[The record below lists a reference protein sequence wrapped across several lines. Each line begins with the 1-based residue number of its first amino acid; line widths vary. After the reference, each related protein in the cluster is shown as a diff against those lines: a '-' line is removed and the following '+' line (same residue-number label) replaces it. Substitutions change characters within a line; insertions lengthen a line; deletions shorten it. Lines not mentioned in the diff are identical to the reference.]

1 MPIWARAEEYEES
14 RIIGGM
20 HSPNDLAGGRL
31 AGTAMAA
38 VMLADPAFMTDY
50 AAAKAELRKVLQK

>member
-14 RIIGGM
+14 LGGM

-31 AGTAMAA
+31 AAMAA

>member
-31 AGTAMAA
+31 AAMAA